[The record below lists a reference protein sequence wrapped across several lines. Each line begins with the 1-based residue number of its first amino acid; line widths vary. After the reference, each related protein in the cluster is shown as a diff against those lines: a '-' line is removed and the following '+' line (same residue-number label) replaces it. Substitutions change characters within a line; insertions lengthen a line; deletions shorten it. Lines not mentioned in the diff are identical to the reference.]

1 MTLEYLIGFW
11 VRLPLQIAR
20 PTLETRLLSEL
31 QEKDEKCFTGADATL
46 DLRALPKKQE
56 FCVEVFPNQ
65 FLIEIDFKTDS
76 AKVFRVKVETL
87 QLLESFEDC
96 RELKEL
102 TAELS
107 EEKDDKSLQSNEK
120 EVMYESF
127 E

>member
-11 VRLPLQIAR
+11 VRLALQITR

-31 QEKDEKCFTGADATL
+31 QEKDEKCFTGTDATL

-107 EEKDDKSLQSNEK
+107 EEKDDKSL
-120 EVMYESF
+120 
-127 E
+127 